1 MADRKLT
8 HEKAQAF
15 FEELWNQGDPWELE
29 TSEFEQAKYDQE
41 ILVLDGRHYERALEI
56 GCGAG
61 SFTRRLASICRSILA
76 LDISP
81 SAISRAREGHTGS
94 STVEFRVQNIIDFDL
109 QSEGSWDLVVM
120 SETIY
125 YLGWLYSFFD
135 VAWLAAELFAATRD
149 GGHLL
154 MANTIGGVE
163 DYLLRPWI
171 IRTYHDMFVNVGYEP
186 TFEKTFRGTK
196 NGVPID
202 VLISLFA
209 KRKTFD
215 LS

>member
-15 FEELWNQGDPWELE
+15 FEELWSRGDPWELE

-41 ILVLDGRHYERALEI
+41 ILILDGRHYERALEI
-56 GCGAG
+56 GCGVG
-61 SFTRRLASICRSILA
+61 SFTRRLASISRSILA

-81 SAISRAREGHTGS
+81 SAIARAREGQAS
-94 STVEFRVQNIIDFDL
+94 LSAVEFRVQNIIDFDVH
-109 QSEGSWDLVVM
+109 SEGSWDLVVM

-149 GGHLL
+149 SGHLL
-154 MANTIGGVE
+154 MANTIGGVD

-171 IRTYHDMFVNVGYEP
+171 IRTYHDMFFNVGYQP
-186 TFEKTFRGTK
+186 TSEKIFNGTK

-202 VLISLFA
+202 VLISLFT
-209 KRKTFD
+209 KPKKEGT
-215 LS
+215 L